1 MCLFGRFRFL
11 AAGNSISSGVLA
23 MMLLPD
29 LVFAGDT
36 TSISGVSPGDLAAGG
51 LVLNGEKCGTVITG
65 VVEAKALFPVATA
78 GVREAL
84 ADDSKPGLV

>member
-1 MCLFGRFRFL
+1 M
-11 AAGNSISSGVLA
+11 I
-23 MMLLPD
+23 LLPD
-29 LVFAGDT
+29 LVFFGDT
-36 TSISGVSPGDLAAGG
+36 ASISGVSLGGLAAGG

-65 VVEAKALFPVATA
+65 VAGVVEAEALFPVATA